1 MRAVGIRDLKD
12 HLSRHL
18 AEVRTGEVILVSD
31 RGVVVAEIRPPGSA
45 DAALPPGLARMA
57 SSGRVRLGLPHDPS
71 AYSDSGTRGKVAD
84 GTALALLNAD
94 RDER

>member
-18 AEVRTGEVILVSD
+18 AEVRAGEVILVSD

-45 DAALPPGLARMA
+45 EAALPPGLARMA
-57 SSGRVRLGLPHDPS
+57 STGRVRLGLPHDPS
-71 AYSDSGTRGKVAD
+71 LYRDRAMRRNVPD
-84 GTALALLNAD
+84 GTALALLDED
-94 RDER
+94 RDDG

>member
-12 HLSRHL
+12 HLSRHI
-18 AEVRTGEVILVSD
+18 ADVRRGEVILVSD

-45 DAALPPGLARMA
+45 DAALAPGLARMA
-57 SSGRVRLGLPHDPS
+57 SRGRVKLGLPHDGALYLATRRRAPDGS
-71 AYSDSGTRGKVAD
+71 AR
-84 GTALALLNAD
+84 ALLDED